1 MKVKRMLDRC
11 GIARL
16 YLWKVLMNYKN
27 HNHII
32 QEDNIKL
39 RPLCETHWEYLFKW
53 NKDKEI
59 LYFSEGDDISEYSSE
74 ETKQIYT
81 YVSQKA
87 DIFIIEYL
95 NEIVGECWLQEM
107 NLNDIMEKLPN
118 KNIYRIDLMIGRKEL
133 WNKGIGSQVINMLT
147 KYGVREKK
155 ADMIFA
161 VISDYNLRSLKAF
174 SKNKYVEYNRVEIN
188 SSKSKEEI
196 RLVYRNF
203 V

>member
-1 MKVKRMLDRC
+1 
-11 GIARL
+11 
-16 YLWKVLMNYKN
+16 MNYKN

-39 RPLCETHWEYLFKW
+39 RPICETDWEYLFRW

-59 LYFSEGDDISEYSSE
+59 LYFSEGDDISEYSNE

-95 NEIVGECWLQEM
+95 NEIIGECWLQEM
-107 NLNDIMEKLPN
+107 NLNDIMERLPN

-133 WNKGIGSQVINMLT
+133 WNKGIGSRVINMLT
-147 KYGVREKK
+147 KYGVTEKK
-155 ADMIFA
+155 ADMIFG
-161 VISDYNLRSLKAF
+161 VIFDYNLRSLKAF

-196 RLVYRNF
+196 RLVYINF
-203 V
+203 T

>member
-1 MKVKRMLDRC
+1 MLDRC
-11 GIARL
+11 AIARL

-39 RPLCETHWEYLFKW
+39 RPLYETDWEYLFQW

-59 LYFSEGDDISEYSSE
+59 LYFSEGDDISEYSNE

-95 NEIVGECWLQEM
+95 NEIIGECWLQEM
-107 NLNDIMEKLPN
+107 NLNDIMERLPN

-133 WNKGIGSQVINMLT
+133 WNKGIGSRVINMLT
-147 KYGVREKK
+147 KYGVTEKK
-155 ADMIFA
+155 ADMIFG
-161 VISDYNLRSLKAF
+161 IIFDYNLRSLKAF

-203 V
+203 T